1 MNNFQ
6 YCAPTR
12 VVFGRGVE
20 EMAGELVRSFGGT
33 KALVHYGGGSVVRSG
48 LLARVL
54 ASLERA
60 GVAYVELGG
69 VVPNPRLSKVREGI
83 ELCRREKV
91 DFLLSVGGGSVID
104 SSKAIG
110 YGLCC
115 DGDVWDLY
123 ERKATPAAS
132 MPMGCVLTLAA
143 TGSEMSDSS
152 VITNEDGW
160 KKRGL
165 SSDLSR
171 QRFALLNPE
180 LTFTLPPWQTASG
193 VADILSHTMERYFS
207 GPADV
212 EPTDSIAEG
221 LMRSVIEMAKRAV
234 KDPADYEARA
244 AIMWA
249 GSLSHNGLTG
259 CGRGSGGRAGDWA
272 CHQLE
277 HELSGMFDVTHGA
290 GLAALWGAWSRYVMS
305 AAPSRFARFARNVM
319 GVTEADDEAAAL
331 AGIAAYEDFLRGIGM
346 PVTIGG
352 LGVQLTE
359 AQISELAWK
368 CSFEGTRTIGSFR
381 VLDRADMEEIYRR
394 AR

>member
-6 YCAPTR
+6 FYAPTK
-12 VVFGRGVE
+12 VVFGRETE
-20 EMAGELVRSFGGT
+20 ERVGELVSAFGGT
-33 KALVHYGGGSVVRSG
+33 KALVHYGGGSAVRSG

-54 ASLERA
+54 ASLDRA
-60 GVAYVELGG
+60 GVAHVELGG

-83 ELCRREKV
+83 ELCRREGV

-104 SSKAIG
+104 SSKAIA
-110 YGLCC
+110 YGLCY

-132 MPMGCVLTLAA
+132 VPMGCVLTIAA

-171 QRFALLNPE
+171 QRFAILNPE
-180 LTFTLPPWQTASG
+180 LTFTLPAWQTASG
-193 VADILSHTMERYFS
+193 CADILSHTQERYFS
-207 GPADV
+207 GTADV

-221 LMRSVIEMAKRAV
+221 LMRSVIEMARRAV
-234 KDPADYEARA
+234 RDPEDYEARA
-244 AIMWA
+244 AILWA
-249 GSLSHNGLTG
+249 GSLSHNDLTG
-259 CGRGSGGRAGDWA
+259 CGRGNGGRAGDWA

-290 GLAALWGAWSRYVMS
+290 GLAALWGAWSRYVVS
-305 AAPSRFARFARNVM
+305 AGPKRFARFARNVM
-319 GVTEADDEAAAL
+319 GVTESDDEQAAL
-331 AGIAAYEDFLRGIGM
+331 AGIAAYEDFLRDIGL

-352 LGVQLTE
+352 LGVALSDEQVRT
-359 AQISELAWK
+359 LAWK
-368 CSFEGTRTIGSFR
+368 CSFEGTRSIGSFR

>member
-6 YCAPTR
+6 FYAPTK
-12 VVFGRGVE
+12 VVFGRETE
-20 EMAGELVRSFGGT
+20 ERVGELVSAFGGT
-33 KALVHYGGGSVVRSG
+33 KALVHYGGGSAVRSG

-54 ASLERA
+54 ASLDRA
-60 GVAYVELGG
+60 GVAHVELGG

-83 ELCRREKV
+83 ELCRREGV

-104 SSKAIG
+104 SSKAIA
-110 YGLCC
+110 YGLCY

-132 MPMGCVLTLAA
+132 VPMGCVLTIAA

-171 QRFALLNPE
+171 QRFAILNPE
-180 LTFTLPPWQTASG
+180 LTFTLPAWQTASG
-193 VADILSHTMERYFS
+193 CADILSHTQERYFS
-207 GPADV
+207 GTADV

-221 LMRSVIEMAKRAV
+221 LMRSVIEMARRAV
-234 KDPADYEARA
+234 RDPEDYEARA
-244 AIMWA
+244 AILWA
-249 GSLSHNGLTG
+249 GSLSHNDLTG
-259 CGRGSGGRAGDWA
+259 CGRGNGGRAGDWA

-290 GLAALWGAWSRYVMS
+290 GLAALWGAWSRYVVS
-305 AAPSRFARFARNVM
+305 AGPKRFARFARNVM
-319 GVTEADDEAAAL
+319 GVTESDDEQAAL
-331 AGIAAYEDFLRGIGM
+331 AGIAAYEDFLRDIGL

-352 LGVQLTE
+352 LGVALDDEQVRT
-359 AQISELAWK
+359 LAWK
-368 CSFEGTRTIGSFR
+368 CSFEGTRSIGSFR

>member
-6 YCAPTR
+6 YYAPTR
-12 VVFGRGVE
+12 VVFGRNTE
-20 EMAGELVRSFGGT
+20 EQTGALVRAFGGT
-33 KALVHYGGGSVVRSG
+33 RALVHYGGGSAVRSG
-48 LLARVL
+48 LLTRVL

-60 GVAYVELGG
+60 GVSHVELGG

-83 ELCRREKV
+83 ALCRREQV

-123 ERKATPAAS
+123 TRKATPKAS
-132 MPMGCVLTLAA
+132 MPMGCVLTIAA

-160 KKRGL
+160 IKRGL

-171 QRFALLNPE
+171 QRFAVLNPE
-180 LTFTLPPWQTASG
+180 LTFTLPAWQTASG
-193 VADILSHTMERYFS
+193 CADILSHTQERYFS
-207 GPADV
+207 SPADA

-221 LMRSVIEMAKRAV
+221 LMRSVIEMARRAV
-234 KDPADYEARA
+234 RNPTDYEARA
-244 AIMWA
+244 AILWA

-290 GLAALWGAWSRYVMS
+290 GLAALWGAWSRYVVD

-319 GVTEADDEAAAL
+319 GVAEADDMTAAL
-331 AGIAAYEDFLRGIGM
+331 AGIAAYEDFLRGVGL

-352 LGVQLTE
+352 LGISLTDE
-359 AQISELAWK
+359 LAEQLAWK
-368 CSFEGTRTIGSFR
+368 CSFEGSRTIGSLR
-381 VLDRADMEEIYRR
+381 VLDRADMAEIYRR

>member
-6 YCAPTR
+6 YYAPTR
-12 VVFGRGVE
+12 VVFGRGTE
-20 EMAGELVRSFGGT
+20 EMTGELVRSFGGT

-69 VVPNPRLSKVREGI
+69 VVPNPRLSKVYEGI
-83 ELCRREKV
+83 ELCKKENV

-104 SSKAIG
+104 SCKAIG
-110 YGLCC
+110 YGLCYE
-115 DGDVWDLY
+115 GDVWDLY
-123 ERKATPAAS
+123 ERKAAPEAS
-132 MPMGCVLTLAA
+132 MPMGCVLTIAA

-152 VITNEDGW
+152 VITNENGW

-171 QRFALLNPE
+171 QRFAVLNPE

-193 VADILSHTMERYFS
+193 CADILSHTLERYFS
-207 GPADV
+207 GPMDV

-221 LMRSVIEMAKRAV
+221 LLCSVMEMAKRAV
-234 KDPADYEARA
+234 RDPEDYDARA

-249 GSLSHNGLTG
+249 GSLSHNDLTG

-290 GLAALWGAWSRYVMS
+290 GLAALWGAWSRYVVS
-305 AAPSRFARFARNVM
+305 AAPARFARFARNVM
-319 GVTEADDEAAAL
+319 GVREDDDKQAAL
-331 AGIAAYEDFLRGIGM
+331 AGISAYEDFLRAIGM
-346 PVTIGG
+346 PVTIGE
-352 LGVQLTE
+352 LGITLSE
-359 AQISELAWK
+359 DQIRTLAWK
-368 CSFEGTRTIGSFR
+368 CSFEGTRTIGSLQ
-381 VLDRADMEEIYRR
+381 VLERADMEEIYRR

>member
-123 ERKATPAAS
+123 ERKATPSAS

-305 AAPSRFARFARNVM
+305 SAPSRFARFARNVM

-346 PVTIGG
+346 PVPIGG

-359 AQISELAWK
+359 AQIRELAWK

>member
-6 YCAPTR
+6 YYAPTR
-12 VVFGRGVE
+12 VVFGRGTE
-20 EMAGELVRSFGGT
+20 EMTGELVRAFGGT
-33 KALVHYGGGSVVRSG
+33 RALVNYGGGSVMRSG

-60 GVAYVELGG
+60 GVAHVELGG
-69 VVPNPRLSKVREGI
+69 VVPNPRLSKVYEGI
-83 ELCRREKV
+83 ELCKKENV

-104 SSKAIG
+104 SCKAIG
-110 YGLCC
+110 YGLCYE
-115 DGDVWDLY
+115 GDVWDLY
-123 ERKATPAAS
+123 ERKAAPAAS

-171 QRFALLNPE
+171 QRFAVLNPE

-193 VADILSHTMERYFS
+193 CADILSHTLERYFS
-207 GPADV
+207 GPMDV

-221 LMRSVIEMAKRAV
+221 LLRSVMEMAKRAV
-234 KDPADYEARA
+234 RDPEDYDARA

-249 GSLSHNGLTG
+249 GSLSHNDLTG
-259 CGRGSGGRAGDWA
+259 CGRGNGGRAGDWA

-290 GLAALWGAWSRYVMS
+290 GLAALWGAWSRYVVG
-305 AAPSRFARFARNVM
+305 AAPARFARFARNVM
-319 GVTEADDEAAAL
+319 GVREDDEERAAL
-331 AGIAAYEDFLRGIGM
+331 AGISAYEDFLRSIGM
-346 PVTIGG
+346 PVTIGE
-352 LGVQLTE
+352 LDITLSE
-359 AQISELAWK
+359 DQIRTLAWK
-368 CSFEGTRTIGSFR
+368 CSFEGTRTIGSLR
-381 VLDRADMEEIYRR
+381 VLERADMEEIYRR

>member
-6 YCAPTR
+6 YYAPTR
-12 VVFGRGVE
+12 VVFGRGTE
-20 EMAGELVRSFGGT
+20 EMTGELVRAFGGT
-33 KALVHYGGGSVVRSG
+33 RALVHYGGGSVVRSG

-54 ASLERA
+54 ASLECA
-60 GVAYVELGG
+60 GVAHVELGG
-69 VVPNPRLSKVREGI
+69 VVPNPRLSKVYEGI
-83 ELCRREKV
+83 ELCKKENV

-104 SSKAIG
+104 SCKAIG
-110 YGLCC
+110 YGLCYE
-115 DGDVWDLY
+115 GDVWDLY
-123 ERKATPAAS
+123 ERKAAPAAS

-152 VITNEDGW
+152 VITHEDGW

-171 QRFALLNPE
+171 QRFAVLNPE

-193 VADILSHTMERYFS
+193 CADILSHTLERYFS
-207 GPADV
+207 GPMDV

-221 LMRSVIEMAKRAV
+221 LLRSVMEMAKRAV
-234 KDPADYEARA
+234 RDPEDYDARA

-249 GSLSHNGLTG
+249 GSLSHNDLTG
-259 CGRGSGGRAGDWA
+259 CGRGNGGRAGDWA

-290 GLAALWGAWSRYVMS
+290 GLAALWGAWSRYVVG
-305 AAPSRFARFARNVM
+305 AAPARFARFARNVM
-319 GVTEADDEAAAL
+319 GVREDDEERAAL
-331 AGIAAYEDFLRGIGM
+331 AGISAYEDFLRSIGM
-346 PVTIGG
+346 PVTIGE
-352 LGVQLTE
+352 LDITLSE
-359 AQISELAWK
+359 DQIRTLAWK
-368 CSFEGTRTIGSFR
+368 CSFEGTRTIGSLR
-381 VLDRADMEEIYRR
+381 VLERADMEEIYRR

>member
-6 YCAPTR
+6 FYAPTK
-12 VVFGRGVE
+12 VVFGRETE
-20 EMAGELVRSFGGT
+20 ERVGELVSAFGGT
-33 KALVHYGGGSVVRSG
+33 KALVHYGGGSAVRSG

-54 ASLERA
+54 ASLDRA
-60 GVAYVELGG
+60 GVAHVELGG

-83 ELCRREKV
+83 ELCRREGV

-104 SSKAIG
+104 SSKAIA
-110 YGLCC
+110 YGLCY

-132 MPMGCVLTLAA
+132 VPMGCVLTIAA

-171 QRFALLNPE
+171 QRFAILNPE
-180 LTFTLPPWQTASG
+180 LTFTLPAWQTASG
-193 VADILSHTMERYFS
+193 CADILSHTQERYFS
-207 GPADV
+207 GTADV

-221 LMRSVIEMAKRAV
+221 LMRSVIEMARRAV
-234 KDPADYEARA
+234 CDPEDYEARA

-249 GSLSHNGLTG
+249 GSLSHNDLTG
-259 CGRGSGGRAGDWA
+259 CGRGNGGRAGDWA

-290 GLAALWGAWSRYVMS
+290 GLAALWGAWSRYVVS
-305 AAPSRFARFARNVM
+305 AGPKRFARFARNVM
-319 GVTEADDEAAAL
+319 GVTESDDEQAAL
-331 AGIAAYEDFLRGIGM
+331 SGIAAYEDFLRDIGL

-352 LGVQLTE
+352 LGVALSDEQVR
-359 AQISELAWK
+359 ALAWK
-368 CSFEGTRTIGSFR
+368 CSFEGTRSIGSFR

>member
-6 YCAPTR
+6 YYAPTR
-12 VVFGRGVE
+12 VVFGRGTE
-20 EMAGELVRSFGGT
+20 EMTGELVRAFGGT
-33 KALVHYGGGSVVRSG
+33 RALVHYGGGSVVRSG

-60 GVAYVELGG
+60 GVAHVELGG
-69 VVPNPRLSKVREGI
+69 VVPNPRLSKVYEGI
-83 ELCRREKV
+83 ELCKKENV

-104 SSKAIG
+104 SCKAIG
-110 YGLCC
+110 YGLCYE
-115 DGDVWDLY
+115 GDVWDLY
-123 ERKATPAAS
+123 ERKAAPAAS

-171 QRFALLNPE
+171 QRFAVLNPE

-193 VADILSHTMERYFS
+193 CADILSHTLERYFS
-207 GPADV
+207 GPMDV

-221 LMRSVIEMAKRAV
+221 LLRSVMEMAKRAV
-234 KDPADYEARA
+234 RDPEDYDARA

-249 GSLSHNGLTG
+249 GSLSHNDLTG
-259 CGRGSGGRAGDWA
+259 CGRGNGGRAGDWA

-290 GLAALWGAWSRYVMS
+290 GLAALWGAWSRYVVG
-305 AAPSRFARFARNVM
+305 AAPARFARFARNVM
-319 GVTEADDEAAAL
+319 GVREDDEERAAL
-331 AGIAAYEDFLRGIGM
+331 AGISAYEDFLRSIGM
-346 PVTIGG
+346 PVTIGE
-352 LGVQLTE
+352 LDITLSE
-359 AQISELAWK
+359 DQIRTLAWK
-368 CSFEGTRTIGSFR
+368 CSFEDTRTIGSLR
-381 VLDRADMEEIYRR
+381 VLERADMEEIYRR

>member
-6 YCAPTR
+6 YYAPTR
-12 VVFGRGVE
+12 VVFGRGTE
-20 EMAGELVRSFGGT
+20 EQTGELVRSFGGT
-33 KALVHYGGGSVVRSG
+33 KALVHYGGGSAVRSG

-54 ASLERA
+54 ASLDRA

-83 ELCRREKV
+83 ELCRKEQV

-104 SSKAIG
+104 SCKAIG
-110 YGLCC
+110 YGLCYE
-115 DGDVWDLY
+115 GDVWDLY
-123 ERKATPAAS
+123 ERKAVPAAS

-171 QRFALLNPE
+171 QRFAVLNPE
-180 LTFTLPPWQTASG
+180 LTFTLPAWQTASG
-193 VADILSHTMERYFS
+193 CADILSHTLERYFS
-207 GPADV
+207 GPETV
-212 EPTDSIAEG
+212 EPTDSVAEG
-221 LMRSVIEMAKRAV
+221 LLRSVMEMAKRAV
-234 KDPADYEARA
+234 RDPRDYDARA
-244 AIMWA
+244 AILWA
-249 GSLSHNGLTG
+249 GSLSHNDLTG

-290 GLAALWGAWSRYVMS
+290 GLAALWGAWSRYVVG
-305 AAPSRFARFARNVM
+305 AAPGRFARFARNVM
-319 GVTEADDEAAAL
+319 GIAEADDEQAAL
-331 AGIAAYEDFLRGIGM
+331 AGISAYEDFLRSIGM

-352 LGVQLTE
+352 LGITLSE
-359 AQISELAWK
+359 DQIQTLAWK
-368 CSFEGTRTIGSFR
+368 CSFEGRRTIGCLR
-381 VLDRADMEEIYRR
+381 VLERADMEEIYRR

>member
-6 YCAPTR
+6 YYAPTK
-12 VVFGRGVE
+12 VVFGRGTE
-20 EMAGELVRSFGGT
+20 EQTGELVRAFGGSR
-33 KALVHYGGGSVVRSG
+33 ALVHYGGGSVVKSG

-60 GVAYVELGG
+60 GVTYVELGG
-69 VVPNPRLSKVREGI
+69 VVPNPRLSMVRKGI
-83 ELCRREKV
+83 ELCRAEGV

-104 SSKAIG
+104 SCKAIG
-110 YGLCC
+110 YGLCY

-123 ERKATPAAS
+123 ERKATPTAS

-165 SSDLSR
+165 SNDLSR
-171 QRFALLNPE
+171 QRFAVLNPE
-180 LTFTLPPWQTASG
+180 LTFTLPAWQTASG
-193 VADILSHTMERYFS
+193 CADILSHTLERYFS
-207 GPADV
+207 SPMDA

-221 LMRSVIEMAKRAV
+221 LLRSVIEMAKRAV
-234 KDPADYEARA
+234 RNPEDYDARA

-249 GSLSHNGLTG
+249 GSLSHNDLTG
-259 CGRGSGGRAGDWA
+259 CGRGTGGRAGDWA

-290 GLAALWGAWSRYVMS
+290 GLAAIWGAWSRYVMGV
-305 AAPSRFARFARNVM
+305 APSRFARFARNVM
-319 GVTEADDEAAAL
+319 GVVEPDDEQAAL
-331 AGIAAYEDFLRGIGM
+331 AGIAAYEDFLREIGM
-346 PVTIGG
+346 PVTIGELG
-352 LGVQLTE
+352 LTLDE
-359 AQISELAWK
+359 EQIRALAWK

-381 VLDRADMEEIYRR
+381 VLGIPDMEEIYRR

>member
-6 YCAPTR
+6 FYAPTK
-12 VVFGRGVE
+12 VVFGRGTE
-20 EMAGELVRSFGGT
+20 EQVGALVREFGGT
-33 KALVHYGGGSVVRSG
+33 RALVHYGGGSAVKSG

-54 ASLERA
+54 ASLDAA
-60 GVAYVELGG
+60 GVSHVELGG
-69 VVPNPRLSKVREGI
+69 VVPNPRLGKVREGI
-83 ELCRREKV
+83 ALCRAEGV
-91 DFLLSVGGGSVID
+91 DFLLAVGGGSVID
-104 SSKAIG
+104 SCKAIG
-110 YGLCC
+110 YGMKY

-123 ERKATPAAS
+123 ERKATPTAS

-171 QRFALLNPE
+171 QRFAVLNPE
-180 LTFTLPPWQTASG
+180 LTFTLPAWQTASG
-193 VADILSHTMERYFS
+193 ATDILSHTQERYFS
-207 GPADV
+207 NGTDV

-221 LMRSVIEMAKRAV
+221 LMRSVIEMARRAV
-234 KDPADYEARA
+234 RDPEDYEARA
-244 AIMWA
+244 AILWA
-249 GSLSHNGLTG
+249 GSLSHNDLTG

-290 GLAALWGAWSRYVMS
+290 GLAALWGAWSRYVVD

-319 GVTEADDEAAAL
+319 GVAEADDRKAAL
-331 AGIAAYEDFLRGIGM
+331 AGIAAYEDFLREIGM
-346 PVTIGG
+346 PVTIGE
-352 LGVQLTE
+352 LGVTLSDE
-359 AQISELAWK
+359 QIQTLAWK
-368 CSFEGTRTIGSFR
+368 CSFEGRRTIGSFR

>member
-6 YCAPTR
+6 FYAPTK
-12 VVFGRGVE
+12 VVFGRETE
-20 EMAGELVRSFGGT
+20 EKVGELVCAFGGT
-33 KALVHYGGGSVVRSG
+33 KALVHYGGGSAVRSG
-48 LLARVL
+48 LLPRVL
-54 ASLERA
+54 ASLDRA
-60 GVAYVELGG
+60 GVAHVELGG

-83 ELCRREKV
+83 ELCRREGV

-104 SSKAIG
+104 SAKAIA
-110 YGLCC
+110 YGLCY

-123 ERKATPAAS
+123 ERKAVPAAS
-132 MPMGCVLTLAA
+132 VPMGCVLTIAA

-171 QRFALLNPE
+171 QRFAILNPE
-180 LTFTLPPWQTASG
+180 LTFTLPARQTASG
-193 VADILSHTMERYFS
+193 CADIISHTQERYFS
-207 GPADV
+207 GTADV

-221 LMRSVIEMAKRAV
+221 LMRSVIEMARRAV
-234 KDPADYEARA
+234 RDPEDYEARA

-249 GSLSHNGLTG
+249 GSLSHNDLTG
-259 CGRGSGGRAGDWA
+259 CGRGNGGRAGDWA

-290 GLAALWGAWSRYVMS
+290 GLAALWGAWSRYVVD
-305 AAPSRFARFARNVM
+305 AGPKRFARFARNVM
-319 GVTEADDEAAAL
+319 GVTESDDEQAAA
-331 AGIAAYEDFLRGIGM
+331 AGIAAYEDFLRDIGL
-346 PVTIGG
+346 PVTIGE
-352 LGVQLTE
+352 LGVTLDDEQVRT
-359 AQISELAWK
+359 LAWK
-368 CSFEGTRTIGSFR
+368 CSFEGKRSIGSFR
-381 VLDRADMEEIYRR
+381 VLDRTDMEEIYRR